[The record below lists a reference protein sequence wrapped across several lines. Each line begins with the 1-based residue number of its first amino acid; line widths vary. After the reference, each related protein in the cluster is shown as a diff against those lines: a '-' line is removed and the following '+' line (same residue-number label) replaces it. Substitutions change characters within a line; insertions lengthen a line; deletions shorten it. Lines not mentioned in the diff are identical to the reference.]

1 VTTHVNIVRLMID
14 SLIPREMSVI
24 ELSKALCQAGGV
36 SDVAL
41 SVTDVSAKTETIRLV
56 ISGHNIDYD
65 AISKI
70 MSEHAAAI
78 RGIDEV
84 DVSRGKGPASPI
96 KSD

>member
-1 VTTHVNIVRLMID
+1 MTTHVNIVRLMID

-24 ELSKALCQAGGV
+24 ELSKALCQAEGV

-41 SVTDVSAKTETIRLV
+41 SVTDVNAKTETIRLV

-65 AISKI
+65 AVSKI

-84 DVSRGKGPASPI
+84 DVSRGKGPASPH
-96 KSD
+96 

>member
-1 VTTHVNIVRLMID
+1 MTTHVNIVRLMID

-41 SVTDVSAKTETIRLV
+41 SVTDVNAKTETIRLV
-56 ISGHNIDYD
+56 ITGHSIDFD

-70 MSEHAAAI
+70 LSEHAASI

-84 DVSRGKGPASPI
+84 DVSRGKGTVPPH
-96 KSD
+96 